1 MPWIYILRCFDKSL
15 YVGLTDDVEARVRT
29 HNEGR
34 GGSYTAQRRPVSLL
48 YSEFL
53 PDRSAARDRERQL
66 KRWSSAKKEA
76 LISRNVSELKRL
88 SKRAVS
94 SKRRT

>member
-1 MPWIYILRCFDKSL
+1 MPWIYILRCCDKSL
-15 YVGLTDDVEARVRT
+15 YVGLTDDIEARVQN

-53 PDRSAARDRERQL
+53 PHSSAARDRERQL

-76 LISRNVSELKRL
+76 LISGNLPELKRL
-88 SKRAVS
+88 SKRRS
-94 SKRRT
+94 